1 MMTRSEN
8 MQKIYMDHSATTPVD
23 PEVARV
29 MISALTDSFG
39 NPSSIHG
46 YGNEARKTIEKSR
59 KQVAALIGASSE
71 EIVFTSGGTEAD
83 NMAIIGAAH
92 TYQNKGRH
100 IITSK
105 IEHHAVL
112 DTFKHLESQ
121 GYEATYLPVNRLGQ
135 VDIDSVMKAI
145 RKDTVLIS
153 IMHANNEIGTIEPIE
168 EIGRLAREK
177 GIVFHS
183 DAVQSVGRIPIDVK
197 SLNVDLLSLSGH
209 KFYGPKGIGAL
220 YIRSGIKPA
229 PLLHGGGQERTWRSG
244 TENVP
249 GIAGLGQAA
258 EMALNLMPERS
269 QHLRDLGH
277 YLTRRILQEIPQAY
291 LTGHPENRL
300 PGHASFVFLGVE
312 GSSMLVFLDS
322 EGIAVSGGSAC
333 TSNSFD
339 PSHVL
344 TSLGLTKDAAHS
356 SLRVTLGKDNTQE
369 DVDRLMAVLP
379 GIIQRQRL
387 MWSLI

>member
-1 MMTRSEN
+1 MS
-8 MQKIYMDHSATTPVD
+8 KIYMDHSATTPVD
-23 PEVARV
+23 PEVSRV
-29 MISALTDSFG
+29 MLSALTSSFG

-46 YGNEARKTIEKSR
+46 YGNEARKMIEKAR
-59 KQVAALIGASSE
+59 KQIAALIGASNE

-83 NMAIIGAAH
+83 NMAILGTVH
-92 TYQNKGRH
+92 TYQGRGRH
-100 IITSK
+100 IITTK
-105 IEHHAVL
+105 IEYHAVL

-135 VDIDSVMKAI
+135 VDIETFKKAL
-145 RKDTVLIS
+145 RDDTILIS

-168 EIGRLAREK
+168 EIGTLAREK
-177 GIVFHS
+177 SIVFHT

-229 PLLHGGGQERTWRSG
+229 PLLHGGGQERSWRSG

-249 GIAGLGQAA
+249 GIVGLGQAA
-258 EMALNLMPERS
+258 EMALDLMPERLH
-269 QHLRDLGH
+269 HLNELGQA
-277 YLTRRILQEIPQAY
+277 LTNRILQEIPHAY
-291 LTGHPENRL
+291 LTGHPEYRL
-300 PGHASFVFLGVE
+300 PGHVSMVFLGVE
-312 GSSMLVFLDS
+312 GASMLIFLDS

-344 TSLGLTKDAAHS
+344 TSLGLTKEAAHS
-356 SLRVTLGKDNTQE
+356 SLRVTLGKDNTYE
-369 DVDRLMAVLP
+369 DIDRMMAVLP
-379 GIIQRQRL
+379 GIIERQRL
-387 MWSLI
+387 MWSLM

>member
-1 MMTRSEN
+1 MS
-8 MQKIYMDHSATTPVD
+8 KIYMDHSATTPID

-29 MISALTDSFG
+29 MSSALTNLFG

-46 YGNEARKTIEKSR
+46 YGNEARLAIEKAR
-59 KQVAALIGASSE
+59 KQIAALIGASPE
-71 EIVFTSGGTEAD
+71 EIVFTSGGTESD

-92 TYQNKGRH
+92 AYQNRGRH
-100 IITSK
+100 LITSK

-112 DTFKHLESQ
+112 DTFKHLERQ
-121 GYEATYLPVNRLGQ
+121 GFETTYLPVNRLGQ
-135 VDIDSVMKAI
+135 VDIETVQQAI
-145 RKDTVLIS
+145 RPDTVLIS

-168 EIGRLAREK
+168 EIGKLARAK
-177 GIVFHS
+177 GIVFHT
-183 DAVQSVGRIPIDVK
+183 DAVQTVGRIPVDVK
-197 SLNVDLLSLSGH
+197 SLNVDLLSLSAH

-249 GIAGLGQAA
+249 GIVGLGQAA
-258 EMALNLMPERS
+258 EMALNNMPERLH
-269 QHLRDLGH
+269 HLQGLAQM
-277 YLTRRILQEIPQAY
+277 LINRILNEIPQAY
-291 LTGHPENRL
+291 LTGDPQNRL
-300 PGHASFVFLGVE
+300 PGHVSFVFLGVE
-312 GSSMLVFLDS
+312 GAAMLIFLDS

-344 TSLGLTKDAAHS
+344 TALGLTKDAAHS
-356 SLRVTLGKDNTQE
+356 SLRVTLGKDNT
-369 DVDRLMAVLP
+369 DADIARVMDVLP
-379 GIIQRQRL
+379 GIIERQRL
-387 MWSLI
+387 LWNLM

>member
-1 MMTRSEN
+1 MS
-8 MQKIYMDHSATTPVD
+8 KIYMDHSATTPID
-23 PEVARV
+23 PEVSRV
-29 MISALTDSFG
+29 MSSALTNLYG

-46 YGNEARKTIEKSR
+46 YGNEARLAIEKSR
-59 KQVAALIGASSE
+59 KQVAALIGASPE
-71 EIVFTSGGTEAD
+71 EVVFTSGGTESD
-83 NMAIIGAAH
+83 NMAIIGALS
-92 TYQNKGRH
+92 TYQNRGRH

-112 DTFKHLESQ
+112 DTFKHLERE
-121 GYEATYLPVNRLGQ
+121 GYETSYLPVNRLGQ
-135 VDIDSVMKAI
+135 VDVETVEKSI
-145 RKDTVLIS
+145 RADTILIS

-168 EIGRLAREK
+168 EIGKIARAK
-177 GIVFHS
+177 GIVFHT
-183 DAVQSVGRIPIDVK
+183 DAVQTVGRLPVDVK
-197 SLNVDLLSLSGH
+197 SLNVDLLSLSAH

-249 GIAGLGQAA
+249 GIVGLGQAA
-258 EMALNLMPERS
+258 EIALHNMSERS
-269 QHLRDLGH
+269 HHLQQLAKT
-277 YLTRRILQEIPQAY
+277 LTSRILNEIPQAY
-291 LTGHPENRL
+291 LTGDPQNRL

-312 GSSMLVFLDS
+312 GAAMLIFLDS

-344 TSLGLTKDAAHS
+344 TALGLTKDAAHS
-356 SLRVTLGKDNTQE
+356 SLRVTLGKDNT
-369 DVDRLMAVLP
+369 DADIGRLMQVLP
-379 GIIQRQRL
+379 GIIERQRL
-387 MWSLI
+387 LWNLM

>member
-1 MMTRSEN
+1 MS
-8 MQKIYMDHSATTPVD
+8 KIYMDHSATTPVD
-23 PEVARV
+23 SEVIRV
-29 MISALTDSFG
+29 MLATLTDSFG

-46 YGNEARKTIEKSR
+46 YGNQARLAIEKAR
-59 KQVAALIGASSE
+59 KQVAALIGANPE

-83 NMAIIGAAH
+83 NMAIIGTAH
-92 TYQNKGRH
+92 TYQSRGRH
-100 IITSK
+100 IITSR

-112 DTFKHLESQ
+112 DAFKHLEKQ

-135 VDIDSVMKAI
+135 VDIETVAQAI
-145 RKDTVLIS
+145 RPDTILIS
-153 IMHANNEIGTIEPIE
+153 IMHANNEIGTIEPIA
-168 EIGRLAREK
+168 EIGKLSRAQ
-177 GIVFHS
+177 GIIFHT
-183 DAVQSVGRIPIDVK
+183 DAVQSVGRMPVDVK

-249 GIAGLGQAA
+249 GIVGLGQAA
-258 EMALNLMPERS
+258 EMALDKMSERS
-269 QHLRDLGH
+269 A
-277 YLTRRILQEIPQAY
+277 YLQELAHTLTNRILNEIPQAY
-291 LTGHPENRL
+291 LTGHPQNRL
-300 PGHASFVFLGVE
+300 PGHTSFVFLGVE
-312 GSSMLVFLDS
+312 GAAMLVFLDS

-344 TSLGLTKDAAHS
+344 TALGLTKDAAHS
-356 SLRVTLGKDNTQE
+356 SLRVTFGKDNTNA
-369 DVDRLMAVLP
+369 DIDRLMEVLP
-379 GIIQRQRL
+379 GIIERQRL
-387 MWSLI
+387 LWNLM

>member
-1 MMTRSEN
+1 MS
-8 MQKIYMDHSATTPVD
+8 KIYMDHSATTPID

-29 MISALTDSFG
+29 MSSALTNLFG

-46 YGNEARKTIEKSR
+46 YGNEARLAIEKAR
-59 KQVAALIGASSE
+59 KQIAALIGASPE
-71 EIVFTSGGTEAD
+71 EIVFTSGGTESD

-92 TYQNKGRH
+92 TYQNRGRH
-100 IITSK
+100 LITSK

-112 DTFKHLESQ
+112 DTFKYLERQ
-121 GYEATYLPVNRLGQ
+121 GYETTYLPVNRLGQ
-135 VDIDSVMKAI
+135 VDIETVAKTI
-145 RKDTVLIS
+145 RADTILIS

-168 EIGRLAREK
+168 EIGKLARAK
-177 GIVFHS
+177 GIVFHT
-183 DAVQSVGRIPIDVK
+183 DAVQTVGRIPVDVK
-197 SLNVDLLSLSGH
+197 SLNVDLLSLSAH

-249 GIAGLGQAA
+249 GIVGLGQAA
-258 EMALNLMPERS
+258 EMALNNMPERLH
-269 QHLRDLGH
+269 HLQGLAQM
-277 YLTRRILQEIPQAY
+277 LISRILNEIPQAY
-291 LTGHPENRL
+291 LTGDPQNRL
-300 PGHASFVFLGVE
+300 PGHVSFVFLGVE
-312 GSSMLVFLDS
+312 GAAMLIFLDS

-344 TSLGLTKDAAHS
+344 TALGLTKDAAHS
-356 SLRVTLGKDNTQE
+356 SLRVTLGKDNT
-369 DVDRLMAVLP
+369 DADIARVMDVLP
-379 GIIQRQRL
+379 GIIERQRL
-387 MWSLI
+387 LWNLM

>member
-1 MMTRSEN
+1 MS
-8 MQKIYMDHSATTPVD
+8 KIYMDHSATTPVD

-29 MISALTDSFG
+29 MLSTLTASFG

-46 YGNEARKTIEKSR
+46 YGNEARKTIEKAR
-59 KQVAALIGASSE
+59 KQVATLIGASNE

-83 NMAIIGAAH
+83 NMAIIGAVSA
-92 TYQNKGRH
+92 YQSRGRH
-100 IITSK
+100 IITSQ

-112 DTFKHLESQ
+112 DTFKYLEKQ

-135 VDIDSVMKAI
+135 VDIDSIKKAI
-145 RKDTVLIS
+145 REDTILIS

-177 GIVFHS
+177 GIVFHT
-183 DAVQSVGRIPIDVK
+183 DAIQSVGRIPIEVK
-197 SLNVDLLSLSGH
+197 SLGVDLLSLSGH

-220 YIRSGIKPA
+220 YIRSGITLN
-229 PLLHGGGQERTWRSG
+229 PLLHGGGQERSWRSG

-249 GIAGLGQAA
+249 GIVGLGQAA

-269 QHLRDLGH
+269 RHLSDLGQA
-277 YLTRRILQEIPQAY
+277 LTRRILREIPHAY
-291 LTGHPENRL
+291 LTGHPEYRL
-300 PGHASFVFLGVE
+300 PGHVSFVFLGVE
-312 GSSMLVFLDS
+312 GATMLVFLDS

-344 TSLGLTKDAAHS
+344 TALGLTKDAAHS
-356 SLRVTLGKDNTQE
+356 SLRVTFGKDNTSE
-369 DVDRLMAVLP
+369 DINRLMAVLP
-379 GIIQRQRL
+379 DIVERQRL
-387 MWSLI
+387 LWNLL